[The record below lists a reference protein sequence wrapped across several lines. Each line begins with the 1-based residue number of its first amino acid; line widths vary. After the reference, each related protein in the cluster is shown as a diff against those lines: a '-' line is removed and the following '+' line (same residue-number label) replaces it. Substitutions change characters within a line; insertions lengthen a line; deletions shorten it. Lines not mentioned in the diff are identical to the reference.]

1 MKEKIK
7 VALKNLLF
15 FKITEFPFLILF
27 DGKHI
32 LNLGGERGGFYLK

>member
-7 VALKNLLF
+7 VALKNYYFLKQLNFLF
-15 FKITEFPFLILF
+15 FILF

-32 LNLGGERGGFYLK
+32 LHLGGERGGFYLK